1 MEKRGFELRRITVSR
16 KKYRSEKIMETTAD
30 FSRMARNCEKNL
42 LWVEALYFWRMA
54 LKVFPNI
61 PGELADQHR
70 DQIITAINADMET
83 IDSERS

>member
-1 MEKRGFELRRITVSR
+1 
-16 KKYRSEKIMETTAD
+16 METTAD